1 MIVDVRLEKQK
12 YKYIF
17 NWVFFFFSFVCQI
30 KYLFLFFLFLEFFSS
45 FCPFVCSSS
54 FFKLCCKRY
63 AKWDRY
69 ITYFF
74 FLLCFLFI
82 LVSYK
87 FYPHF
92 IYFISL
98 LLTLNK
104 GGYTICL
111 RMLGFWSFFCC
122 RKSFVLMVV
131 AL

>member
-30 KYLFLFFLFLEFFSS
+30 KYLFLFSFFSNFFPRFVLLCVQVLFLNYVVRDMRS
-45 FCPFVCSSS
+45 
-54 FFKLCCKRY
+54 
-63 AKWDRY
+63 DRY

-74 FLLCFLFI
+74 LLCFFFI

-111 RMLGFWSFFCC
+111 RMLRFSSWFCC
-122 RKSFVLMVV
+122 RKSFVSMVV
-131 AL
+131 TL

>member
-17 NWVFFFFSFVCQI
+17 SWYI
-30 KYLFLFFLFLEFFSS
+30 FFLCLSDQIFIFIFPFLEFFSS
-45 FCPFVCSSS
+45 LCPFVCSSS

-63 AKWDRY
+63 GKWD
-69 ITYFF
+69 ILLAF
-74 FLLCFLFI
+74 FLLCFFLI

-92 IYFISL
+92 VYFDSL

-104 GGYTICL
+104 AGYTICL
-111 RMLGFWSFFCC
+111 RMLWFWSFFCC